1 MNGTFRCRGEICQP
15 CGNAAELIQR
25 APVPSWGDRIDQ
37 LAEPVRACV
46 REYLRGIY
54 QRGQVAERAKA
65 QLGRAA

>member
-1 MNGTFRCRGEICQP
+1 MSGTFSCCPIVCEL
-15 CGNAAELIQR
+15 CGNAAEIIQR
-25 APVPSWGDRIDQ
+25 KPADSWSAELDRLPDTIQ
-37 LAEPVRACV
+37 GCV